1 MEAGKPAGG
10 AFGLGGFC
18 LGGWRLEKDVGG
30 RNTEVEFAAAGV
42 GISRV
47 RVPNISYPYSLV
59 PSAQFMIKNAAAC
72 K

>member
-18 LGGWRLEKDVGG
+18 LDGWETGKDVGG
-30 RNTEVEFAAAGV
+30 RNTEVGFAAAGV

-47 RVPNISYPYSLV
+47 RVPDTSPLFSSPLRPIHD
-59 PSAQFMIKNAAAC
+59 
-72 K
+72 